1 LSGTRALTN
10 LQMAC
15 PDCHTLNRVPEEKLG
30 QGRCGRCK
38 AALFHCKPI
47 NLAEAHFAQH
57 VRAELPLVVD
67 FWAQWCAPCKMFAPV
82 FEQATTELEPRVQLA
97 KVDTEQAQQLAAQY
111 GIRSIPTLALFRQ
124 GRELDRVSGALPK
137 EQFLQWVRERI

>member
-1 LSGTRALTN
+1 MTK
-10 LQMAC
+10 LQIAC
-15 PDCHTLNRVPEEKLG
+15 PDCHTPNRVPEDKLG

-38 AALFHCKPI
+38 AELFQGKPI
-47 NLAEAHFAQH
+47 NLTEADFARH
-57 VRAELPLVVD
+57 AGGDLPLVVD
-67 FWAQWCAPCKMFAPV
+67 FWADWCAPCKMFAPV
-82 FEQATTELEPRVQLA
+82 FEEAATELEPRVQLA
-97 KVDTEQAQQLAAQY
+97 KVDTQQAQQLAAQY